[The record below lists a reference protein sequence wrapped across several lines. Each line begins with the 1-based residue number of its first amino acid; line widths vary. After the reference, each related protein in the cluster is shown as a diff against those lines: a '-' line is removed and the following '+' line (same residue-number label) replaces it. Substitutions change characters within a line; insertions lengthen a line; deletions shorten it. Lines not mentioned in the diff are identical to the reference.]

1 MLQTY
6 AENQD
11 VTVSLAQARQK
22 LDTFERKTMN
32 RNVLT
37 RLRTRSPFHPFLVI
51 RALALMAT
59 ALLSVAAIS
68 IMVAPL
74 LSRDIAIQIG
84 RFDAVTFLPL
94 PVAVGLLA
102 GGALLFA
109 FGAHMA
115 ALVAGRNAPLLA
127 QEARVHQ
134 RLVSDV
140 KRLEAQKAVSARLTP
155 RPPRPRMHA
164 S

>member
-1 MLQTY
+1 MLQPY

-37 RLRTRSPFHPFLVI
+37 RLRSRSPFHPFLVI
-51 RALALMAT
+51 RALALMLT
-59 ALLSVAAIS
+59 ALLSVGAIT

-74 LSRDIAIQIG
+74 LSRDIAIMISQL
-84 RFDAVTFLPL
+84 DSATSLPL
-94 PVAVGLLA
+94 PIAVGMLA

-115 ALVAGRNAPLLA
+115 ALVAGRNAPLLT
-127 QEARVHQ
+127 QEARIHQ

-140 KRLEAQKAVSARLTP
+140 KRLEAQRAVSARLTP
-155 RPPRPRMHA
+155 RPPRPRVHA